1 MARSYVVT
9 GGAGF
14 IGSNLVHAILDS
26 EPESKVTV
34 LDCLTYA
41 GNRENLASREGD
53 PRFSFVE
60 GDICDRPRVSEV
72 LERASPDV
80 VFHLAAESH
89 VDRSIDGP
97 SVFVRTNVEGT
108 ASMLEA
114 TRAWWT
120 KSAREGFRF
129 VHVSTDEVF
138 GSLGPTGKFEPS
150 TPYAPRS
157 PYAASK
163 AAADHLARA
172 WHHTFGL
179 PTIVTNC
186 SNNYGPRQYPE
197 KLLPLM
203 ILNASEGRP
212 LPVYGD
218 GGNVRDWLH
227 VDDHCAGLRLV
238 GDCGV
243 PGETYLFGGH
253 GERTNLE
260 LVHAVCDILDRRHP
274 NRPHR
279 ELITFVADRPG
290 HDRRYAIDASA
301 TERALG
307 WHPRIRL
314 EDGLEKTVEWYWE
327 NRAWRE
333 QIAYRRERLGLG

>member
-1 MARSYVVT
+1 
-9 GGAGF
+9 
-14 IGSNLVHAILDS
+14 
-26 EPESKVTV
+26 
-34 LDCLTYA
+34 
-41 GNRENLASREGD
+41 
-53 PRFSFVE
+53 
-60 GDICDRPRVSEV
+60 
-72 LERASPDV
+72 
-80 VFHLAAESH
+80 
-89 VDRSIDGP
+89 
-97 SVFVRTNVEGT
+97 VRTNVEGT

-114 TRAWWT
+114 TREWWS
-120 KSAREGFRF
+120 KRPREGFRF

-138 GSLGPTGKFEPS
+138 GSLGETGKFDPS

-203 ILNASEGRP
+203 ILEAAEGRP

-238 GDCGV
+238 GERGV

-260 LVHAVCDILDRRHP
+260 LVYAVCDILDRKDRK
-274 NRPHR
+274 RPGAHR
-279 ELITFVADRPG
+279 DLVTFVADRPG

-301 TERALG
+301 TERALD
-307 WHPRIRL
+307 WRPRV
-314 EDGLEKTVEWYWE
+314 EFEAGLARTVDWYLE